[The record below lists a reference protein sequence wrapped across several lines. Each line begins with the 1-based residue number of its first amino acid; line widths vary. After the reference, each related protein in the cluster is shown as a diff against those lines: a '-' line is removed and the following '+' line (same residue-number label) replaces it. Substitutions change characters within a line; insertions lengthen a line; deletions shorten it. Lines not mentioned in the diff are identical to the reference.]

1 MAYHS
6 RHSKKFRLVL
16 IGKTGSG
23 KSTTGNTIL
32 NKKAFISKAAG
43 ASVTNKCL
51 QASSCRFGFEFII
64 VDTPGIF
71 DTRYPDE
78 EINKELCKCIAF
90 SSPGPHVFIIV
101 LSCSRFTNEEGESV
115 SKLVSYFGEKI
126 YRYAIVLFTRMD
138 DLEFDG
144 GGDLY
149 TFLSKSPP
157 GLRALVA
164 KCGKRVIAFN
174 NRLPLGKQDEQ
185 VRELFE
191 MIENLVH
198 DNRGTCYTNEMYE
211 EAENFLKEQE
221 REKRLEAINRHRK
234 QHEAFEKKYNEKY
247 RKRFA
252 DYEQNNRNVQG
263 ELKRVLHL
271 LSEYQRYVASLQ
283 NDIKCYANNQARQV
297 DAITLPSRNAELMQK
312 QEAVRRAND
321 QIRILEENAKE
332 MNEWKMRQERIQ
344 NNLEKDIEDI
354 RDDSRK
360 RIERNENIFKHV
372 YNWFKKKFTSS
383 KQSE

>member
-6 RHSKKFRLVL
+6 KHSQKFRLVL

-51 QASSCRFGFEFII
+51 QASSCRFGLEFII
-64 VDTPGIF
+64 VDTPGIL

-115 SKLVSYFGEKI
+115 SKLVSFFGEKI
-126 YRYAIVLFTRMD
+126 YRYAIVLFTRRD

-144 GGDLY
+144 GGNLY
-149 TFLSKSPP
+149 KFLSKSPP

-191 MIENLVH
+191 MIRKLV
-198 DNRGTCYTNEMYE
+198 DENRGTCYTNEMYE
-211 EAENFLKEQE
+211 EAENFLKQQE
-221 REKRLEAINRHRK
+221 REKRLEAMNRRRK
-234 QHEAFEKKYNEKY
+234 QYEAFEKKYNEKY
-247 RKRFA
+247 RERFA
-252 DYEQNNRNVQG
+252 DYEQKNRQVQG
-263 ELKRVLHL
+263 ELKMVLHL
-271 LSEYQRYVASLQ
+271 LSENKRYVASLQ
-283 NDIKCYANNQARQV
+283 NEIMCYANNQARQA
-297 DAITLPSRNAELMQK
+297 DAITLASLKAELTEK
-312 QEAVRRAND
+312 QEAVVQAND
-321 QIRILEENAKE
+321 KIRILKDNAKA
-332 MNEWKMRQERIQ
+332 MNEWKMREERIK
-344 NNLEKDIEDI
+344 NNLDKDFEDI

-372 YNWFKKKFTSS
+372 YNWFKKKFTL